1 VPGQCHRADESAAT
15 ARAIVA
21 QQRLGDELVAT
32 ACQPRKRAW
41 TYSMKKKAPS
51 ALRAHL
57 AKVDELEVETQT
69 QGRQPRA
76 HEKRSG
82 SRGGVACAVGRS

>member
-41 TYSMKKKAPS
+41 TYSMQKKAPS

-57 AKVDELEVETQT
+57 AKVDEVGTQT
-69 QGRQPRA
+69 QGRRPRA
-76 HEKRSG
+76 NEKRSAAAAG
-82 SRGGVACAVGRS
+82 AVAA